1 MTINLKIETHVHT
14 SESSHCGHV
23 PGARVAEA
31 YAAAGYGAVVVT
43 DHYNTANL
51 SFREKKGLS
60 KTDFFLAGYRAVKE
74 AGEKLGLRVFLGVE
88 LRFSRSN
95 ENDYLVYGL
104 DEKFFA
110 DNPDVDEMKFSEFLN
125 IKPENALLYQA
136 HPFRNGMTVT
146 DPKRLFG
153 MEVFNGHEGHDSRNA
168 VALTWAKHFGLHP
181 IAGSDAHFEEAL
193 CRGGILTDRD
203 VNCMDELVMI
213 LKAEEYAVFN
223 RNLYDKKWGPAV
235 Y

>member
-1 MTINLKIETHVHT
+1 MKIETHVHT
-14 SESSHCGHV
+14 AESSSCGHV

-31 YAAAGYGAVVVT
+31 YARAGYDAVVVT

-51 SFREKKGLS
+51 GFREKKGLS
-60 KTDFFLAGYRAVKE
+60 KLEYFLAGYRAVRE
-74 AGEKLGLRVFLGVE
+74 AGEKLGLKVFLGAE

-104 DEKFFA
+104 DEEFFA
-110 DNPDVDEMKFSEFLN
+110 ENPDVDEMRFSEFLN
-125 IKPENALLYQA
+125 IKPENALVYQA

-153 MEVFNGHEGHDSRNA
+153 IEVFNGHEGHDSRNSF
-168 VALTWAKHFGLHP
+168 ALAWAKHFGLHP
-181 IAGSDAHFEEAL
+181 LAGSDAHREEAL
-193 CRGGILTDRD
+193 CHGGILTGSD
-203 VNCMDELVMI
+203 VNSMDELVMV
-213 LKAEEYAVFN
+213 LKAEDYAVFN
-223 RNLYDKKWGPAV
+223 KNLFDKKWGPAV